1 MRGLKRQQVAA
12 LTNLVG
18 CFFYCSVLL
27 LFFSPSA
34 LNDLAGASAGPLA
47 RKTYSHSH
55 IMIIII
61 IIIKTWILFAMSAY
75 SFDESKFTSARKK
88 KRKESENNKP
98 NSKIYSA

>member
-1 MRGLKRQQVAA
+1 MLDA
-12 LTNLVG
+12 
-18 CFFYCSVLL
+18 FFYCSVLL

-34 LNDLAGASAGPLA
+34 LNDPTGPSAGPLA

-88 KRKESENNKP
+88 KKRKESENNKP